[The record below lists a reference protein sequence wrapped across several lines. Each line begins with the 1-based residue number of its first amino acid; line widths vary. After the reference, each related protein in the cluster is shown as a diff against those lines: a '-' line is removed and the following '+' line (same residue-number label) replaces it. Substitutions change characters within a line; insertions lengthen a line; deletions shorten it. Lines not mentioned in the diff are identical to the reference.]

1 MTKEKTGKKAEEKT
15 EEKSAS
21 SLSRMLGV
29 LDLFDDSMLT
39 RTAESIAEDMGVSVP
54 TGYRYVRMLVEA
66 GLLQRL
72 ENSHY
77 TLGPRIILL
86 DHYIRKADPVL
97 REGIPLMRELVEQ
110 TGFDCVI
117 SGMFG
122 NQLLDTHREYGSA
135 PATLAY
141 GRGRPRPMFK
151 GGAPKV
157 ILASLPSAQ
166 LHKLFD
172 TYEAERFEAGLPG
185 EWSDFRRYYA
195 GIRKAGFYLSNG
207 ELEPH
212 LAALAVPIPKEGGGI
227 WGALQLVF
235 NTSRLGIV
243 DTDKLAELVMATA
256 QRLAT
261 RLN

>member
-1 MTKEKTGKKAEEKT
+1 MANVKAT
-15 EEKSAS
+15 DEKSAS

-29 LDLFDDSMLT
+29 LDLFDDGVLT
-39 RTAESIAEDMGVSVP
+39 RTAENIAGDMGVSVP

-97 REGIPLMRELVEQ
+97 REGIPLMRELVEK
-110 TGFDCVI
+110 TGFDCVT
-117 SGMFG
+117 SGLFG
-122 NQLLDTHREYGSA
+122 NQLLDTHREYAAA

-151 GGAPKV
+151 GAAPKV
-157 ILASLPSAQ
+157 IVASFPSAQ

-172 TYEAERFEAGLPG
+172 AQKVQVMEAGLPDN
-185 EWSDFRRYYA
+185 WADFRRYYA
-195 GIRKAGFYLSNG
+195 SIRKAGFYLSKG

-212 LAALAVPIPKEGGGI
+212 LGALAAPIPKDGGGI

-235 NTSRLGIV
+235 NISRLGIV
-243 DTDKLAELVMATA
+243 DNDRLAELVTDAA
-256 QRLAT
+256 QHLAARLH
-261 RLN
+261 

>member
-1 MTKEKTGKKAEEKT
+1 MVNGKAT
-15 EEKSAS
+15 DEKSAS

-29 LDLFDDSMLT
+29 LDLFDDGVLT
-39 RTAESIAEDMGVSVP
+39 RTAESIAGDMGVSVP

-97 REGIPLMRELVEQ
+97 REGIPLMRELVEK
-110 TGFDCVI
+110 TGFDCVT
-117 SGMFG
+117 SGLFG
-122 NQLLDTHREYGSA
+122 NQLLDTHREYAAA

-151 GGAPKV
+151 GAAPKV
-157 ILASLPSAQ
+157 IVASFPSAQ

-172 TYEAERFEAGLPG
+172 AQKVQVLEAGLPDN
-185 EWSDFRRYYA
+185 WSDFRRYFA
-195 GIRKAGFYLSNG
+195 GIRKAGFYLSTG

-212 LAALAVPIPKEGGGI
+212 LSALAAPIPKDGGGI

-243 DTDKLAELVMATA
+243 DNDRLAELVIDAA

-261 RLN
+261 RLH

>member
-1 MTKEKTGKKAEEKT
+1 MT

-39 RTAESIAEDMGVSVP
+39 RTAESIADEMGVSVP

-66 GLLQRL
+66 GLLQRV

-97 REGIPLMRELVEQ
+97 REGIPIMRELVES
-110 TGFDCVI
+110 TGFDCV
-117 SGMFG
+117 SSSLFG
-122 NQLLDTHREYGSA
+122 DQLLDTHREFSGV
-135 PATLAY
+135 PAALAY
-141 GRGRPRPMFK
+141 GRGRPRPLFR

-157 ILASLPSAQ
+157 IVAGFTPAQ

-172 TYEAERFEAGLPG
+172 SHKAEVVQNGLPG

-195 GIRKAGFYLSNG
+195 AIRKAGHYLSNG

-212 LAALAVPIPKEGGGI
+212 LAALAAPIIKADGGT
-227 WGALQLVF
+227 WGAISLVLE
-235 NTSRLGIV
+235 TSRLAIV
-243 DTDKLAELVMATA
+243 DTDKLARLVMDAA
-256 QRLAT
+256 QRLST